1 MTNRTYR
8 YFTGEP
14 LWGFGYGLSYSDFK
28 WSNVKLSAAN
38 LKAGEPLTVD
48 ADVKNTSAM
57 KGEAVSEIYLK
68 APASAGA
75 PRHALVGFVRT
86 PLNGMQ
92 QQHIHVVIDPRS
104 LSTVSADGN
113 RSVEP
118 GEYTVFVGGAQPGKD
133 SSGASQGFTITGRKK
148 LPR

>member
-1 MTNRTYR
+1 
-8 YFTGEP
+8 
-14 LWGFGYGLSYSDFK
+14 
-28 WSNVKLSAAN
+28 VKLSTAK
-38 LKAGEPLTVD
+38 LVAGEPLTID

-57 KGEAVSEIYLK
+57 KGDAVSEIYLK

-104 LSTVSADGN
+104 LSTVSADGK
-113 RSVEP
+113 RSIEP
-118 GEYTVFVGGAQPGKD
+118 GEYSVFVGGAQPDQNGG
-133 SSGASQGFTITGRKK
+133 GASQGFTITGRKE